1 MKIEV
6 WAKTDV
12 GLKRESNEDSILIDR
27 DLKLYCVADG
37 MGGHAGGEVASKL
50 AVSTAQEMF
59 KKVLLLE
66 EELSPRDFI
75 AQVFQE
81 ASQRIY
87 HKSHME
93 KPELLGMGTTMVLAF
108 VQNGRIFFGNVGDSR
123 AYLFRNSKMW
133 QISEDHS
140 YVNEQI
146 KAGAISDDREK
157 EILGKN
163 VITRSVG
170 FERDVAADT
179 FERVLEPGESYL
191 LCSDGL
197 SGLVP
202 DERITEILN
211 KSAPAEVVPRCVD
224 EAKKNGGDDNISVIL
239 IKVS

>member
-50 AVSTAQEMF
+50 AVTTAQEMF

-75 AQVFQE
+75 SQVFQE

-108 VQNGRIFFGNVGDSR
+108 IHAGRIFFGNVGDSR
-123 AYLFRNSKMW
+123 AYLFRQNKLW

-146 KAGAISDDREK
+146 KAGALVDERDK
-157 EILGKN
+157 DILGKN

-170 FERDVAADT
+170 FERDVSADT
-179 FERVLEPGESYL
+179 FERVLEAGESYL

-197 SGLVP
+197 CGLVS
-202 DERITEILN
+202 DDRISEIFAQ
-211 KSAPAEVVPRCVD
+211 STAAEVVPKCIE
-224 EAKKNGGDDNISVIL
+224 EAKKNGGDDNISAIV